1 MKRALSQCNIIN
13 ARLGTKMEQ
22 IQDITKMVNSC
33 AEIADACLA
42 GKINKKLGG
51 I

>member
-1 MKRALSQCNIIN
+1 
-13 ARLGTKMEQ
+13 MEQ

-42 GKINKKLGG
+42 GKINKNSVAEEALQIKKSALSAFF
-51 I
+51 IVQ